1 MAGGYVQVF
10 KNMAIG
16 QENKNFTPMIV
27 QLYEHF
33 SRSNFNTKFK
43 VVMVKF
49 TKIFFHKRPREMI
62 NE

>member
-10 KNMAIG
+10 ENMAIG
-16 QENKNFTPMIV
+16 QKYKNFTPKIV

-33 SRSNFNTKFK
+33 SRSKFNTETK
-43 VVMVKF
+43 VVMAKF
-49 TKIFFHKRPREMI
+49 TKIGFHKRPREMI